1 MRKFLTI
8 LIALALAM
16 SMSVTAFAEGGSS
29 TQQNTGDQSID
40 VTAKYNQSS
49 STQITY
55 SVAITWE
62 SMTFTYTE
70 SGTRI
75 WDPETHTYTTST
87 TSGWDK
93 TEADITV
100 VNHSN
105 APVTATVTYTPV
117 DGNGVTG
124 TVVNGTKTLKAG
136 TVDDP
141 DNADSLVAT
150 LQIGGKPN
158 STVSEDG
165 VKVGTITV
173 TIEK

>member
-1 MRKFLTI
+1 MKKFLSF
-8 LIALALAM
+8 LLAMVMAM

-29 TQQNTGDQSID
+29 TRQDAGNQSID

-49 STQITY
+49 GTQITY
-55 SVAITWE
+55 SVEITWE

-70 SGTRI
+70 SGTKI
-75 WDPETHTYTTST
+75 WNPETHTYTTST
-87 TSGWDK
+87 TGGWDK

-105 APVTATVTYTPV
+105 APVTATVSYAPI

-124 TVVNGTKTLKAG
+124 TIENGSKLLAAG
-136 TVDDP
+136 TENDP
-141 DNADSLVAT
+141 DNADKLVAT
-150 LQIGGKPN
+150 LKISGTPN
-158 STVSEDG
+158 STVSAAG